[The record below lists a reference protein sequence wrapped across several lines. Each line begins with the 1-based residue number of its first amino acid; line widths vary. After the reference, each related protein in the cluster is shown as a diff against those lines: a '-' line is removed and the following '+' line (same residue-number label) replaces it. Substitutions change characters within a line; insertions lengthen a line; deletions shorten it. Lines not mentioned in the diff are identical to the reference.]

1 MAGVGTIIERAGGEW
16 RNGTKE
22 KEDWAQKQS
31 KEGTP
36 SGIQSLKMIK
46 QVQMT
51 GKIAR
56 KDGVRACEARSR
68 RMLQR

>member
-16 RNGTKE
+16 NGTKE

-46 QVQMT
+46 QIQMI

-56 KDGVRACEARSR
+56 KDGARACEARRR